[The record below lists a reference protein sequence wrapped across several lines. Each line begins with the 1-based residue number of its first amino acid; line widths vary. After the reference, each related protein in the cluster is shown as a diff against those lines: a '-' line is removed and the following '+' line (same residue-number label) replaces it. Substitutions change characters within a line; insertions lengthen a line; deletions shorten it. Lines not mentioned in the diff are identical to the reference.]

1 MHSDWTTGPVHRR
14 ERVPPPSDGKVNV
27 LPTLWQVGGCG
38 QTPTYT
44 KNRRHR
50 VRPPP
55 PYPLYIFFFF
65 FFNPPQLI
73 SCGRGGGGGGG
84 GSPRQPGM
92 ATCIRLLLFY
102 TKKQKQKPHNIS
114 AKNNNK
120 NNTRIDQLGIVKDAK
135 PNQTTT
141 LLKALGVLEKKK
153 EDSTM
158 GPNRS
163 VQRLRP
169 FVAVNK
175 GEWQRRDWWAV
186 L

>member
-1 MHSDWTTGPVHRR
+1 MTEPLGQFTAANVYLLRLMARSTSSRLCDRSVGADRRLHTRKTGATAFAT
-14 ERVPPPSDGKVNV
+14 PPP
-27 LPTLWQVGGCG
+27 T
-38 QTPTYT
+38 
-44 KNRRHR
+44 RFI
-50 VRPPP
+50 
-55 PYPLYIFFFF
+55 YIYNY

-73 SCGRGGGGGGG
+73 SCGQGGGG
-84 GSPRQPGM
+84 GSPHQPGM
-92 ATCIRLLLFY
+92 AACIRLLLFY

-114 AKNNNK
+114 AK